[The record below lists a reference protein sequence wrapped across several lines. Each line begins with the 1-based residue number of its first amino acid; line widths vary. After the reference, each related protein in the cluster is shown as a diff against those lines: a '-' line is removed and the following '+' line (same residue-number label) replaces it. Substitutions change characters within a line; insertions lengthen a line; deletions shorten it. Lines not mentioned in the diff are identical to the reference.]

1 MANAAYKVREVFKK
15 ENKPLTA
22 FQITQATNLKP
33 NEVSMA
39 LCYLKKQRYV
49 SRKLIPHEGM
59 GRKNVFLYTYSAE
72 KLPV

>member
-1 MANAAYKVREVFKK
+1 MANAAYKVREAFKK

-22 FQITQATNLKP
+22 FQIKEVTNLKA

-49 SRKLIPHEGM
+49 TRELIPHVGM
-59 GRKNVFLYTYSAE
+59 GRKNVFLYTYSLE
-72 KLPV
+72 KLPK